1 MKRPE
6 DRVTDCV
13 VEVTKRY
20 YVRIEGAIPLRAGAK
35 VESACNAHDK
45 RSIARLI
52 TLNGRPDPHEED
64 MVYKFAGF
72 HEVK

>member
-20 YVRIEGAIPLRAGAK
+20 YVRVTGMVPLHAGNK
-35 VESACNAHDK
+35 VEAACNAHDK
-45 RSIARLI
+45 RKIARLI
-52 TLNGRPDPHEED
+52 ALDGRPDPHEED
-64 MVYKFAGF
+64 MVYRFAGF

>member
-20 YVRIEGAIPLRAGAK
+20 YVRIEGMLPTRAAVK
-35 VESACNAHDK
+35 VEEACSAHDK
-45 RSIARLI
+45 RKIARLI
-52 TLNGRPDPHEED
+52 ALDGRPDPHEED
-64 MVYKFAGF
+64 MVYRFAGF